1 MMVAGGLTAFV
12 LVWGIELIGHL
23 IFPLPEDLDLRNPEV
38 ADQALGSIPLPAKLI
53 VVFAWFTGAL
63 GGGYVASR
71 IRGRWWSPWL
81 IASLVALADR
91 HDHDDSASG
100 LDADRRRRRAAT
112 GRTRGDPSRGQPAQ
126 GEDACGRIAAS
137 PNSGPSTCGS
147 IRSRARAPSIMLGQR
162 WSCCWRSPR
171 C

>member
-1 MMVAGGLTAFV
+1 MRAICRARCSIPMAARWSAANGSRNNQICYRLAPQQWEGRSVLRIVGSIVAGALTAFV

-81 IASLVALADR
+81 IASLVALAAIVKSEEHTSELQSLMRISYAVYGLKKKNDR
-91 HDHDDSASG
+91 
-100 LDADRRRRRAAT
+100 AT
-112 GRTRGDPSRGQPAQ
+112 Q
-126 GEDACGRIAAS
+126 
-137 PNSGPSTCGS
+137 
-147 IRSRARAPSIMLGQR
+147 
-162 WSCCWRSPR
+162 
-171 C
+171 

>member
-81 IASLVALADR
+81 IASLVAL
-91 HDHDDSASG
+91 SAIG
-100 LDADRRRRRAAT
+100 TIMMIPHPVWMQIAAVVAPLL
-112 GRTRGDPSRGQPAQ
+112 GALAPPPLARTRPKQQPHA
-126 GEDACGRIAAS
+126 
-137 PNSGPSTCGS
+137 
-147 IRSRARAPSIMLGQR
+147 
-162 WSCCWRSPR
+162 
-171 C
+171 